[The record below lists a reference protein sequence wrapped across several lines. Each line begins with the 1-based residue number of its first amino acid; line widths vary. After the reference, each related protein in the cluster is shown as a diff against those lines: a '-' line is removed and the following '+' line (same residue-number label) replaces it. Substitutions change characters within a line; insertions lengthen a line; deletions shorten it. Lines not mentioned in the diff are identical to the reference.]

1 MNTPRVAPA
10 RDKVIEVLDREE
22 CLALLASENVGR
34 LAYAVHG
41 GARIEVVNFVVDG
54 GGVVIR
60 MDVGSKTIAVGR
72 GSGLAIEADQLDK
85 ASGTGWDVTVA
96 GPVDWITD
104 PADIDRLTT
113 VLHCWAPGTRDNF
126 ARIRPAHVFGRR
138 IRAA

>member
-1 MNTPRVAPA
+1 MNGTGKVSAT
-10 RDKVIEVLDREE
+10 DKVIEALGREE
-22 CLALLASENVGR
+22 CLELLATEDVGR
-34 LAYAVHG
+34 LAYCVHG

-72 GSGLAIEADQLDK
+72 GSGLAIEADRLDK
-85 ASGTGWDVTVA
+85 ESGTGWDVTVA

-104 PADIDRLTT
+104 DAEIERLAG
-113 VLHCWAPGTRDNF
+113 VLRCWAPGARQHF